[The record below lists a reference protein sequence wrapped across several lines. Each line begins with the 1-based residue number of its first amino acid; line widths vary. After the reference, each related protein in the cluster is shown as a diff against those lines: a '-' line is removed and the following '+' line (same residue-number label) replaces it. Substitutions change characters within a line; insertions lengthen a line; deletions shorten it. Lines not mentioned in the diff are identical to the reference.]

1 MCILALPFDHPE
13 AKKGRTLG
21 YVELLKEYMQAIEE
35 VDSIYPD
42 KTEEEEREEFERE
55 LKEWKELGLISNS

>member
-1 MCILALPFDHPE
+1 MCILGLPFDGPE
-13 AKKGRTLG
+13 AKKGPTLG
-21 YVELLKEYMQAIEE
+21 YVKLLKEYMQAIE

-42 KTEEEEREEFERE
+42 KTEEQEREEFERE

>member
-1 MCILALPFDHPE
+1 MTRAE
-13 AKKGRTLG
+13 EKGRTLG
-21 YVELLKEYMQAIEE
+21 YVKLLKEYMQAIEE

-42 KTEEEEREEFERE
+42 KTEEQEREEFERE